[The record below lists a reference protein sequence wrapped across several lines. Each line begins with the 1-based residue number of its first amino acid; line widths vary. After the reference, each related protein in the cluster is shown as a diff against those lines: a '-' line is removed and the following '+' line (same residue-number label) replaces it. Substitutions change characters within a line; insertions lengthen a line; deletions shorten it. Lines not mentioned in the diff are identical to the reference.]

1 MLHLTKNLLSSCASA
16 LFLDSLFATLGH
28 AQRYTAA
35 LHRQTVVLSSNQ
47 TALGQPARPR
57 ADPRRKS
64 SIFAARYDI
73 RIPFF
78 RRKVNAAGPNL
89 PLGIK
94 NESFAL
100 IFAPKGGFVRLFAQ
114 NGNFTAGGWRLA
126 AGCGMI
132 GCSGSQSGSAISCR
146 TKKDEAALFKLP
158 PAARTSAAPQNAR
171 IRRDQHEIFH

>member
-1 MLHLTKNLLSSCASA
+1 MPSFSNCLKSRVCQELRQIIRQILQKCSALHQGLPALFASSDKNLLSSCASA

-100 IFAPKGGFVRLFAQ
+100 FLPQREDLSVCLHKPGILRPG
-114 NGNFTAGGWRLA
+114 AGGWR
-126 AGCGMI
+126 
-132 GCSGSQSGSAISCR
+132 
-146 TKKDEAALFKLP
+146 
-158 PAARTSAAPQNAR
+158 
-171 IRRDQHEIFH
+171 RDVV